1 MSDRESERDVV
12 VVGVDGSPSSR
23 EALEWAMRQ
32 AETTG
37 AKVVA
42 VQAWLAPTDYATGG
56 LLIPEEQWVA
66 EASGSL
72 NAIVSQVAAARPQVP
87 IEQRVVKGH
96 PVTVLVDQARGAD
109 LLVVGSRGRGGFAG
123 ALLGSVSHHVLHRA
137 PCPVAVVRGKADGR
151 KRTP

>member
-1 MSDRESERDVV
+1 MSDRESDVV

-66 EASGSL
+66 EASESL
-72 NAIVSQVAAARPQVP
+72 DAIVSQVAATRPQVS
-87 IEQRVVKGH
+87 IEQRVIKGH